1 MVALFGFEISRIS
14 DKEKEKLVSFVPK
27 QEDDGATTIQAGGVY
42 GTYVDLDGS
51 IKNEAE
57 LVTKYRD
64 AAQQPEM
71 DMAIDNVINDAIVQ
85 EDDKPI
91 VELVLDDVKLTANIK
106 KLILDEF
113 QNILNLLEFNQYAYE
128 IFRRWYIDGRL
139 YYHVIVDKDNVADGI
154 KELRYVDSRKM
165 RKVVE
170 TRKRKVNTNVSVTE
184 TSSEYY
190 IYSDRGF
197 KGKSSGYGGGNT
209 TQGNTLRIAKDSIVF
224 VSSGLTNTE
233 GDMILSYLHKALK
246 VLNQL
251 RALEDSLIIYRISRA
266 PERRVF
272 YIDVG
277 NLPKAKAEQYVQSVM
292 ANFKNKLVYDSA
304 TGEIRDDRK
313 FMCYALDT
321 KIPLL
326 DGRTLEIHEIIKE
339 YNEGKQNWVYSC
351 DPVTGKFVPGPIS
364 WAGVTKHDSDVVRVT
379 FDNGK
384 SVVCTPDHKFPVW
397 GKGFIEAQNLAVGE
411 SLIPGYRRQK
421 EITSGGAEYEQIFKN
436 DTGTWEYTHR
446 EVATWKDE
454 RGLKETFV
462 HNKKNT
468 NHTKGI
474 VHHSDFNRTNNNPE
488 NLVMMNHKDHIEYH
502 HDVQAI
508 KYTDD
513 IVIAVNKAAEQLLSV
528 QDTIQKINSE
538 TSIGEWRILNTDR
551 NPKNRDVATLSFTN
565 KDLQRICKI
574 NGFNGW
580 REYRNQF
587 DLVER
592 YTNGNR
598 IPENTS
604 RRGSEIWRQRLSTS
618 AKLRPSKTTKTW
630 KVTTPNNEIEIVDN
644 LNEFCRIQSL
654 NRSNIKRDYGSRGYH
669 AELLRNHKVV
679 SVERLDE
686 KMTVAALTID
696 QEETYHSHHTYLL
709 DAGVYTKNT
718 MLEDFWLPRREGGRG
733 TEITTL
739 PGGQNLSQIDD
750 IEYFQQN
757 LYKALN
763 VPISRLQPESTFS
776 FGRATEISRDEVKFA
791 KFITRLRGKF
801 SVLFLKLLETQ
812 LILKNIIT
820 SEDWEEFKHQIRF
833 KFATDNYF
841 DELKETE
848 VLRDRIAMLRDVDDY
863 AGKYYSHNWIR
874 KTVLRQSEEEI
885 DEIDKEIKEELNNEQ
900 YNPPADL
907 SGEPDGGAPENPGVG
922 DGGDSGGS
930 ASDSNDPGNQQIDL
944 SSEPPQ
950 ILGKLANRQDA
961 IGLAAKQEI
970 ASRRSGTKS

>member
-1 MVALFGFEISRIS
+1 LAQLFGFEISRIS

-91 VELVLDDVKLTANIK
+91 VELVLDDVKVTANIK

-313 FMCYALDT
+313 FM
-321 KIPLL
+321 
-326 DGRTLEIHEIIKE
+326 
-339 YNEGKQNWVYSC
+339 
-351 DPVTGKFVPGPIS
+351 
-364 WAGVTKHDSDVVRVT
+364 
-379 FDNGK
+379 
-384 SVVCTPDHKFPVW
+384 
-397 GKGFIEAQNLAVGE
+397 
-411 SLIPGYRRQK
+411 
-421 EITSGGAEYEQIFKN
+421 
-436 DTGTWEYTHR
+436 
-446 EVATWKDE
+446 
-454 RGLKETFV
+454 
-462 HNKKNT
+462 
-468 NHTKGI
+468 
-474 VHHSDFNRTNNNPE
+474 
-488 NLVMMNHKDHIEYH
+488 
-502 HDVQAI
+502 
-508 KYTDD
+508 
-513 IVIAVNKAAEQLLSV
+513 
-528 QDTIQKINSE
+528 
-538 TSIGEWRILNTDR
+538 
-551 NPKNRDVATLSFTN
+551 
-565 KDLQRICKI
+565 
-574 NGFNGW
+574 
-580 REYRNQF
+580 
-587 DLVER
+587 
-592 YTNGNR
+592 
-598 IPENTS
+598 
-604 RRGSEIWRQRLSTS
+604 
-618 AKLRPSKTTKTW
+618 
-630 KVTTPNNEIEIVDN
+630 
-644 LNEFCRIQSL
+644 
-654 NRSNIKRDYGSRGYH
+654 
-669 AELLRNHKVV
+669 
-679 SVERLDE
+679 
-686 KMTVAALTID
+686 
-696 QEETYHSHHTYLL
+696 
-709 DAGVYTKNT
+709 T

-776 FGRATEISRDEVKFA
+776 FGRATEISRDEVKFS

-863 AGKYYSHNWIR
+863 AGKYYSHSWIR
-874 KTVLRQSEEEI
+874 RTVLRQTEEEI
-885 DEIDKEIKEELNNEQ
+885 DEIDKEIKEELDNEQ
-900 YNPPADL
+900 YNPPADM

-930 ASDSNDPGNQQIDL
+930 GSDSNEPGNQQIDL

>member
-1 MVALFGFEISRIS
+1 MAQLFGFEISRIS

-57 LVTKYRD
+57 LVTRYRD
-64 AAQQPEM
+64 ASQQPEM
-71 DMAIDNVINDAIVQ
+71 DTAIDNVVNDAIVQ

-91 VELVLDDVKLTANIK
+91 VELVLDDVKVTANIK

-139 YYHVIVDKDNVADGI
+139 YYHVIVDKDNANEGI

-170 TRKRKVNTNVSVTE
+170 TRKRKVNTNITVTE
-184 TSSEYY
+184 TTAEYY

-197 KGKSSGYGGGNT
+197 KGKTNGIGTGNV
-209 TQGNTLRIAKDSIVF
+209 TQGNTLRIAKDSIVY
-224 VSSGLTNTE
+224 VTSGLTNTD

-277 NLPKAKAEQYVQSVM
+277 NLPKAKAEQYLQSVM

-313 FMCYALDT
+313 FM
-321 KIPLL
+321 
-326 DGRTLEIHEIIKE
+326 
-339 YNEGKQNWVYSC
+339 
-351 DPVTGKFVPGPIS
+351 
-364 WAGVTKHDSDVVRVT
+364 
-379 FDNGK
+379 
-384 SVVCTPDHKFPVW
+384 
-397 GKGFIEAQNLAVGE
+397 
-411 SLIPGYRRQK
+411 
-421 EITSGGAEYEQIFKN
+421 
-436 DTGTWEYTHR
+436 
-446 EVATWKDE
+446 
-454 RGLKETFV
+454 
-462 HNKKNT
+462 
-468 NHTKGI
+468 
-474 VHHSDFNRTNNNPE
+474 
-488 NLVMMNHKDHIEYH
+488 
-502 HDVQAI
+502 
-508 KYTDD
+508 
-513 IVIAVNKAAEQLLSV
+513 
-528 QDTIQKINSE
+528 
-538 TSIGEWRILNTDR
+538 
-551 NPKNRDVATLSFTN
+551 
-565 KDLQRICKI
+565 
-574 NGFNGW
+574 
-580 REYRNQF
+580 
-587 DLVER
+587 
-592 YTNGNR
+592 
-598 IPENTS
+598 
-604 RRGSEIWRQRLSTS
+604 
-618 AKLRPSKTTKTW
+618 
-630 KVTTPNNEIEIVDN
+630 
-644 LNEFCRIQSL
+644 
-654 NRSNIKRDYGSRGYH
+654 
-669 AELLRNHKVV
+669 
-679 SVERLDE
+679 
-686 KMTVAALTID
+686 
-696 QEETYHSHHTYLL
+696 
-709 DAGVYTKNT
+709 T

-763 VPISRLQPESTFS
+763 VPISRLQPDSTFS

-820 SEDWEEFKHQIRF
+820 SQDWEEFKHQIRF

-848 VLRDRIAMLRDVDDY
+848 ILRDRISMLRDVDDY
-863 AGKYYSHNWIR
+863 AGKYYSHGWIR
-874 KTVLRQSEEEI
+874 REVLRQTEEEI

-900 YNPPADL
+900 YNPPADAL
-907 SGEPDGGAPENPGVG
+907 SGEPDGGAPENPAP
-922 DGGDSGGS
+922 GGDSPPP
-930 ASDSNDPGNQQIDL
+930 DSNDPGNQQIDL

-950 ILGKLANRQDA
+950 VLGKLANRQDA
-961 IGLAAKQEI
+961 IGLAAKQEL
-970 ASRRSGTKS
+970 ASRRSGTKSQ

>member
-1 MVALFGFEISRIS
+1 MAQLFGFEISRIS

-91 VELVLDDVKLTANIK
+91 VELVLDDVKVTANIK

-313 FMCYALDT
+313 FM
-321 KIPLL
+321 
-326 DGRTLEIHEIIKE
+326 
-339 YNEGKQNWVYSC
+339 
-351 DPVTGKFVPGPIS
+351 
-364 WAGVTKHDSDVVRVT
+364 
-379 FDNGK
+379 
-384 SVVCTPDHKFPVW
+384 
-397 GKGFIEAQNLAVGE
+397 
-411 SLIPGYRRQK
+411 
-421 EITSGGAEYEQIFKN
+421 
-436 DTGTWEYTHR
+436 
-446 EVATWKDE
+446 
-454 RGLKETFV
+454 
-462 HNKKNT
+462 
-468 NHTKGI
+468 
-474 VHHSDFNRTNNNPE
+474 
-488 NLVMMNHKDHIEYH
+488 
-502 HDVQAI
+502 
-508 KYTDD
+508 
-513 IVIAVNKAAEQLLSV
+513 
-528 QDTIQKINSE
+528 
-538 TSIGEWRILNTDR
+538 
-551 NPKNRDVATLSFTN
+551 
-565 KDLQRICKI
+565 
-574 NGFNGW
+574 
-580 REYRNQF
+580 
-587 DLVER
+587 
-592 YTNGNR
+592 
-598 IPENTS
+598 
-604 RRGSEIWRQRLSTS
+604 
-618 AKLRPSKTTKTW
+618 
-630 KVTTPNNEIEIVDN
+630 
-644 LNEFCRIQSL
+644 
-654 NRSNIKRDYGSRGYH
+654 
-669 AELLRNHKVV
+669 
-679 SVERLDE
+679 
-686 KMTVAALTID
+686 
-696 QEETYHSHHTYLL
+696 
-709 DAGVYTKNT
+709 T

-776 FGRATEISRDEVKFA
+776 FGRATEISRDEVKFS

-863 AGKYYSHNWIR
+863 AGKYYSHGWIR
-874 KTVLRQSEEEI
+874 RTVLRQSEEEI
-885 DEIDKEIKEELNNEQ
+885 DEIDKEIKEELDNEQ

-930 ASDSNDPGNQQIDL
+930 GSDSNDPGNQQIDL